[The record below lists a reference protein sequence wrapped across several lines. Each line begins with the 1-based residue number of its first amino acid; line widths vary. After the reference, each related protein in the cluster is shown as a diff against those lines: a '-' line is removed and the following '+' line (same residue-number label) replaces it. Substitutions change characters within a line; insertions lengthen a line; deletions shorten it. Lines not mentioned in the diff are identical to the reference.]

1 MPEVNSAE
9 RFKMVKTCQNNTKL
23 SFNIHIGI
31 ESMYTYLYI
40 YTHIYTELYR
50 DVVSYVSCLSVWF
63 HGSWPFWNLDL
74 LQPQQKLGAT

>member
-1 MPEVNSAE
+1 M
-9 RFKMVKTCQNNTKL
+9 
-23 SFNIHIGI
+23 
-31 ESMYTYLYI
+31 
-40 YTHIYTELYR
+40 HIYTELYR